1 MPELFTTKFFKRISV
16 VLLVLAFIGLITLAI
31 FVHYHKVLGL
41 DVFLSRDLQAE
52 GDTAMRKVQIF
63 DFLYAVSF
71 VGKTFVAAT
80 MVFLIALGFW
90 LLKYYRETIFTFLTL
105 LAAAI
110 NSGIKL
116 IVNRPRPTDG
126 LVTVINREM
135 DASFPSGH
143 VVFYTVFFGFLIAA
157 MFFTPKIPKWLRII
171 ICIISA
177 GLIVSVSFSRVYLG
191 AHWATDVI
199 AGYLEGF
206 ILLFVLLYFYFSR
219 MPGKE

>member
-1 MPELFTTKFFKRISV
+1 MPAFFTTKFFKRISN
-16 VLLVLAFIGLITLAI
+16 LLLIIAAISFIALAI

-52 GDTAMRKVQIF
+52 GDTASRQTLIF
-63 DFLYAVSF
+63 DFFYAVSF
-71 VGKTFVAAT
+71 IGKTLIAAIL
-80 MVFLIALGFW
+80 VFLVALGFW
-90 LLKYYRETIFTFLTL
+90 LLKYYRETIFCLLTPI
-105 LAAAI
+105 AAAI

-116 IVNRPRPTDG
+116 IVNRPRPIDG
-126 LVTVINREM
+126 IVNVVSPEM

-143 VVFYTVFFGFLIAA
+143 VVFYTVFFGFLIAT

-177 GLIVSVSFSRVYLG
+177 GLIISVSFSRVYLG
-191 AHWATDVI
+191 AHWATDVV

-206 ILLFVLLYFYFSR
+206 ILLFLLLYFYFSR
-219 MPGKE
+219 MPKK